1 LLRLFFCKKS
11 YTFLELFITARSG
24 ANVYYESVSKDTR
37 ENQREGVIMLSN
49 DEALRE
55 KIHSF
60 MRRKEDK
67 YPELA
72 KETKHA
78 QTYSGGFH
86 KTVDPHPYI
95 LIGSR

>member
-1 LLRLFFCKKS
+1 
-11 YTFLELFITARSG
+11 
-24 ANVYYESVSKDTR
+24 
-37 ENQREGVIMLSN
+37 MLSDN
-49 DEALRE
+49 EALRE

-60 MRRKEDK
+60 MRRKENK

-72 KETKHA
+72 NSTKHE

-86 KTVDPHPYI
+86 KTVNPHPYI